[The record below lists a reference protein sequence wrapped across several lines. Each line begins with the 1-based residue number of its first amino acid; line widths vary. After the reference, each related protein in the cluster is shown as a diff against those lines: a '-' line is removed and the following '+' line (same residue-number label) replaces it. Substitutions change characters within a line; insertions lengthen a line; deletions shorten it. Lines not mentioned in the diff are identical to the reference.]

1 MPDGPAVTCH
11 RLVIPGTGG
20 SVHSNGDL
28 AVTGSADI
36 SQDATAAGG
45 FAATGNPTIGGESG
59 GAYGITTFDP
69 IHAID
74 HLPRADYILQ
84 EDGRIVDNM
93 TGSKTK
99 GKTMC
104 NANAN
109 PKACKND
116 GFAWTFADGTGLSDP
131 PARPPRAPGHSPEA
145 HRGTAIRLEVQSLVE
160 DPVDLRQAI
169 GRCMEHAYGK
179 MPQAV
184 YADGMGPATVS
195 IADDAALAA

>member
-1 MPDGPAVTCH
+1 VPEGPAVTCH

-99 GKTMC
+99 GKTMEWDPQRS
-104 NANAN
+104 ASQTT
-109 PKACKND
+109 PP
-116 GFAWTFADGTGLSDP
+116 WPLRLSCGERRD
-131 PARPPRAPGHSPEA
+131 RS
-145 HRGTAIRLEVQSLVE
+145 T
-160 DPVDLRQAI
+160 
-169 GRCMEHAYGK
+169 
-179 MPQAV
+179 
-184 YADGMGPATVS
+184 TT
-195 IADDAALAA
+195 